1 VPRSADRSMLRL
13 EIRAGEIA
21 VRDSRLVRIEACL
34 NNGVA
39 RVRDLATG
47 EIDEVA
53 IATLRARSSIA
64 HGPEIDAHL
73 EAARSS
79 KAVPWQRAAD
89 REQVLAALFD
99 GSGAWGE
106 RAQQI
111 ANAQGISRRTLY
123 RWLARYR
130 DVATTSALIP
140 IPRGTRRHHPHG
152 GKQPRSTCGAAHTP
166 LLAPV

>member
-1 VPRSADRSMLRL
+1 MLRL